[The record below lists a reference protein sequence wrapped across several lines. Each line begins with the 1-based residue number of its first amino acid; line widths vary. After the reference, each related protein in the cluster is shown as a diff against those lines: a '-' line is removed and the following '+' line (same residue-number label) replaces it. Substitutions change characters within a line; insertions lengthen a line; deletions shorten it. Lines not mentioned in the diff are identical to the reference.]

1 MNAKRIQSREI
12 AVLPLRDVV
21 VFPYM
26 VMPLFVGRDKSIRSL
41 DKAMESGKQLLLVA
55 QKQADVEEPTVDD
68 IYDVGTIVNIIQ
80 LLKLPDGTVKVLV
93 EGQQRAKILKLED
106 NDFFSAEIEPID
118 TTWGDEKEIEVVRNA
133 ALAEFENYAK
143 QNKKIQ
149 PEVSNALAG
158 ITDADRLS
166 DTLAA
171 HLPVAVR
178 NKQEVLERANIQERF
193 EYLLGLMESETDL
206 LQVEKRIRGRVKKQ
220 MEKSQRDY
228 YLNEQI
234 KAIQKELGDSEN
246 GGIDEIEQLRQKL
259 EEARLP
265 REAKEKVEAELQK
278 LKMMSPMSAEATVV
292 RSYIDWMLQVPWYKR
307 TKVKKDIAK
316 AQEILD
322 ADHYGLERVKERI
335 LEYLAVQ
342 SRLNQLKGPILCLV
356 GPPGVGK
363 TSLGQSIAN
372 ATGRKYVRMALG
384 GVRDEAEIRG
394 HRKTYIGS
402 LPGKLIQ
409 KMAKVGVKNPLF
421 LLDEIDK
428 MSSDMRGDPA
438 SALLEVLDPEQN
450 SKFNDH
456 YLEVDYDLSDI
467 MFVAT
472 SNSMHIPGPL
482 LDRMEVIRLSGY
494 TEDEKLNIAKR
505 HLVAKQMERNG
516 LKSNELVIEDSAI
529 LDIIRYYTREAGVR
543 NLEREISKICRKAV
557 KNLLLNKKLK
567 SITANAKNLH
577 EFLGVRRFEF
587 GRADTQNRVGEVTGL
602 AWTEVG
608 GDLLTIETASVIGKG
623 KLTYT
628 GSLGEVMKESIQAA
642 MTVVRS
648 RAEKLG
654 IADDFHEKRDI
665 HIHVP
670 DGATPKDGPSA
681 GIAMCTALVSC
692 LTGNPVK
699 SEVAMTGE
707 ISLRGKVLPIGG
719 LKEKLL
725 AAHRGGIKTVIIPK
739 DNVKD
744 LEEIPD
750 NAKSNLTIHA
760 VETIDEVLA
769 IALENSPEG
778 IEFVKLSPLKMPKT
792 PKAPRAKS
800 TSRTSS
806 AVN

>member
-1 MNAKRIQSREI
+1 MNAKRMKQSEI
-12 AVLPLRDVV
+12 PVLPLRDVV

-26 VMPLFVGRDKSIRSL
+26 VMPLFVGREKSIRSL
-41 DKAMESGKQLLLVA
+41 EAAMETGKQLLLVA
-55 QKQADVEEPTVDD
+55 QKQPDLEEPNINDVHS
-68 IYDVGTIVNIIQ
+68 VGTIVNIIQ
-80 LLKLPDGTVKVLV
+80 LLKLPDSTVKVLV
-93 EGQQRAKILKLED
+93 EGQQRADIITMSDEGELLT
-106 NDFFSAEIEPID
+106 ALVMPIESEL
-118 TTWGDEKEIEVVRNA
+118 GNEEELAVAHKA
-133 ALAEFENYAK
+133 ALEEFEKYAK
-143 QNKKIQ
+143 LNNKVQ
-149 PEVSNALAG
+149 PDVLGALKM
-158 ITDADRLS
+158 IEESERLS

-171 HLPVAVR
+171 HLPVSVKH
-178 NKQEVLERANIQERF
+178 KQEVLEKANVLARL
-193 EYLLGLMESETDL
+193 EYLIGLMESELDL
-206 LQVEKRIRGRVKKQ
+206 LNVEKRIRGRVKEQ
-220 MEKSQRDY
+220 MEKNQRDY

-234 KAIQKELGDSEN
+234 KAIQKELGNEKEN
-246 GGIDEIEQLRQKL
+246 NIDEVEELRKKAD
-259 EEARLP
+259 EAKMPAEP
-265 REAKEKVEAELQK
+265 REKIESELQK
-278 LKMMSPMSAEATVV
+278 LRMMSPMSSEATVI

-307 TKVKKDIAK
+307 SKVKKDIVKAK
-316 AQEILD
+316 GILD
-322 ADHYGLERVKERI
+322 SDHYGLERVKDRI

-342 SRLNQLKGPILCLV
+342 SRLNQVRGPILCLV

-428 MSSDMRGDPA
+428 MASDMRGDPA

-450 SKFNDH
+450 THFSDH
-456 YLEVDYDLSDI
+456 YLEVDYDLSDV

-472 SNSMHIPGPL
+472 SNSMNMPAPL

-494 TEDEKLNIAKR
+494 TEDEKLNIAQR
-505 HLVAKQMERNG
+505 HLVSKQMERNG
-516 LKSNELVIEDSAI
+516 LKKSELTINDSAI
-529 LDIIRYYTREAGVR
+529 MSIIRYYTREAGVR

-557 KNLLLNKKLK
+557 KNLVLDKKLK
-567 SITANAKNLH
+567 AITIDEHNLQD
-577 EFLGVRRFEF
+577 FLGVKRFEF
-587 GRADTQNRVGEVTGL
+587 GRADTENRIGEVTGL

-608 GDLLTIETASVIGKG
+608 GDLLTIETASVLGKG
-623 KLTYT
+623 KLNYT
-628 GSLGEVMKESIQAA
+628 GSLGDVMKESIQAA
-642 MTVVRS
+642 MTVVRT

-654 IADDFHEKRDI
+654 IANDFHEKRDI

-707 ISLRGKVLPIGG
+707 ISLRGKILPIGG

-739 DNVKD
+739 ENVKD

-750 NAKSNLTIHA
+750 NAKAELTIHA
-760 VETIDEVLA
+760 VENIDEVLT
-769 IALENSPEG
+769 IALQNPPEG
-778 IEFVKLSPLKMPKT
+778 LEFIKFTPINQLSL
-792 PKAPRAKS
+792 AQ
-800 TSRTSS
+800 S

>member
-1 MNAKRIQSREI
+1 M
-12 AVLPLRDVV
+12 
-21 VFPYM
+21 
-26 VMPLFVGRDKSIRSL
+26 
-41 DKAMESGKQLLLVA
+41 
-55 QKQADVEEPTVDD
+55 
-68 IYDVGTIVNIIQ
+68 
-80 LLKLPDGTVKVLV
+80 
-93 EGQQRAKILKLED
+93 
-106 NDFFSAEIEPID
+106 
-118 TTWGDEKEIEVVRNA
+118 
-133 ALAEFENYAK
+133 AEFENYAK

-265 REAKEKVEAELQK
+265 KEAKEKVEAELQK

-472 SNSMHIPGPL
+472 SNSMNIPGPL

-557 KNLLLNKKLK
+557 KNLLSNKKLK

-750 NAKSNLTIHA
+750 NVKSNLTIHA

-792 PKAPRAKS
+792 PKTPRAKS
-800 TSRTSS
+800 ASRTSS